1 MIQRLANSRS
11 GPYSDQE
18 LDLALKEPGAV
29 FSAWNIGMV
38 LVVIGLLVLF
48 LHFLRKYLFKPVGG
62 GTPGGQ
68 FQVIRQFHLGPKKT
82 VALVR
87 FAGRLL
93 VLGITDSNIN
103 TLAEID
109 DPEEVEKII
118 SDAGSSADS
127 QGGAFRDIYENILSR
142 TSRKPKQ

>member
-1 MIQRLANSRS
+1 
-11 GPYSDQE
+11 
-18 LDLALKEPGAV
+18 
-29 FSAWNIGMV
+29 MV

-48 LHFLRKYLFKPVGG
+48 MHFLRKYLFKPVGDG
-62 GTPGGQ
+62 GQGSQ
-68 FQVIRQFHLGPKKT
+68 FQVIRQYHLGPRKN

-93 VLGITDSNIN
+93 VLGVTDSNIN

-118 SDAGSSADS
+118 ADAGSSSGA
-127 QGGAFRDIYENILSR
+127 QGGAFRDIYQNLLSR
-142 TSRKPKQ
+142 SARKQKQ